1 MSLGTLA
8 LIGICGLVGPLLSA
22 AGHGT
27 IPAVVGEIIA
37 GVIVG
42 RTGLRWLDTSNATL
56 SFLSD
61 VGFAMLMFGV
71 GMNVPLREEG
81 VISSLHRGALAAGV
95 GGLLAVGAGV
105 LVSWIGGAGHP
116 AVYAVLVA
124 SGSAAVV
131 LPIIQERRLTGPAV
145 LTLIAQVTVADVAAT
160 IAIPFVLRPS
170 KALEVAGGTILI
182 ATCVIVIF
190 ALGRRLRGAA
200 AVVALRRKG
209 KRHRWVID
217 LRVALIVLFGLAW
230 IAQRTGAS
238 LLIAGFGAG
247 LMVAAVG
254 GPKRLSTEVLGV
266 AGGFFV
272 PLFFVVLGAR
282 IDLRGVA
289 QHPALIGLAFGL
301 ATLTVAVHL
310 LAALISRQ
318 PPATGLLASA
328 QLGVPSAIVALGLT
342 EHVVSATQGA
352 AIMTASMISLAVCVA
367 GAALLE
373 RASIANE
380 VAAERATR

>member
-1 MSLGTLA
+1 MSFGTLA

-22 AGHGT
+22 AAHGT
-27 IPAVVGEIIA
+27 VPAVVGEILA

-42 RTGLRWLDTSNATL
+42 RTGLHWLDTSDATL
-56 SFLSD
+56 LFLSD

-81 VISSLHRGALAAGV
+81 VLSSLDRGAQAAGIA
-95 GGLLAVGAGV
+95 GLLAVGAGV
-105 LVSWIGGAGHP
+105 LVSRIGGAGHP

-131 LPIIQERRLTGPAV
+131 LPIVQERRLTGQAV
-145 LTLIAQVTVADVAAT
+145 LTVVAQVTVADIAAT

-182 ATCVIVIF
+182 GACVIVIF
-190 ALGRRLRGAA
+190 ALGRWLRDATP
-200 AVVALRRKG
+200 VLALRREG
-209 KRHRWVID
+209 KRHGWAID
-217 LRVALIVLFGLAW
+217 LRAALIVLFGLAW

-247 LMVAAVG
+247 LMVAAIG

-266 AGGFFV
+266 GGGFFV

-289 QHPALIGLAFGL
+289 QHPAMIGLALGL
-301 ATLTVAVHL
+301 AALTVAVHV

-318 PPATGLLASA
+318 PLAAGLLASA
-328 QLGVPSAIVALGLT
+328 QLGVPAAIVALGLA
-342 EHVVSATQGA
+342 EHIVSATQGA
-352 AIMTASMISLAVCVA
+352 AIMTASLISLAVCAA

-373 RASIANE
+373 RSGAVNE
-380 VAAERATR
+380 LAATRATT